1 MVKMMNSIISRIQKE
16 FNNNPDLIIKDIKL
30 TFKTIYILFLESVAG
45 SNKVNDYVLK
55 NIIDNKGKITS
66 KNIASF
72 LAGPNTI
79 KINNLDTIEFYL
91 TNGFTI
97 IILGKNVFAIETKA
111 DINRSVTAP
120 DVETSING
128 PKDSFTECYDIN
140 LGLIKRRIK
149 SSTLKIKEKIIGR
162 KTCTKVGILYFDDI
176 TDTKIIKNIEDKI
189 NKIDIDGIVDSSSL
203 AFLLD
208 GENKTVYPT
217 IFQTERPDI
226 VATALMEGK
235 VAIILDTSP
244 YVLIIPAFF
253 ADFINP
259 NIDNYNK
266 SINVN
271 FIKVLRF
278 IAFFIS
284 MITPA
289 LYIALIDYNQET
301 IPTSLLIN
309 FAIQRSGVP
318 FPAFVETTVM
328 LLICEILRESD
339 LRFPSS
345 YGSTISILGAII
357 IGEASVAAGIVSPIM
372 IIVVAVTFVSSLI
385 ITNSEMNNALRFFRA
400 IFLIG
405 AGLFGLYGMLLA
417 FLFFII
423 YTTNT
428 KSFDKFYFAPIVP
441 FEKNYFFNVVLK
453 RPLKK
458 DKKRSKL
465 FTNKNMIKQK
475 ENL

>member
-1 MVKMMNSIISRIQKE
+1 MNSIVNKIQKE

-30 TFKTIYILFLESVAG
+30 TFKTIYILFLESVSG

-55 NIIDNKGKITS
+55 NIINNKSKITK
-66 KNIASF
+66 KNISSF

-97 IILGKNVFAIETKA
+97 VIIDKNTFAVETKA
-111 DINRSVTAP
+111 DINRNVSIS

-128 PKDSFTECYDIN
+128 PKDSFTENYDIN

-149 SSTLKIKEKIIGR
+149 SSSLKLKENIIGR
-162 KTCTKVGILYFDDI
+162 KTITKIGILYFDDI
-176 TDTKIIKNIEDKI
+176 TDKTMVENIEIKI
-189 NKIDIDGIVDSSSL
+189 KGIDIDGIVDSSSL

-217 IFQTERPDI
+217 VFQTERPDL

-235 VAIILDTSP
+235 IAIILDTSP
-244 YVLIIPAFF
+244 YILIIPAFF
-253 ADFINP
+253 VDFINP

-271 FIKVLRF
+271 FIKILRF
-278 IAFFIS
+278 LAFFIS

-289 LYIALIDYNQET
+289 LYISLIDYNQES

-328 LLICEILRESD
+328 LIICEILRESD

-372 IIVVAVTFVSSLI
+372 IIVVAVTFISSLI

-405 AGLFGLYGMLLA
+405 AGLFGLYGILLA
-417 FLFFII
+417 FCFFII

-441 FEKNYFFNVVLK
+441 FDKNYFFNVVLK
-453 RPLKK
+453 RPLKH

-465 FTNKNMIKQK
+465 FTTKNINKQK
-475 ENL
+475 VNIWKNY